1 MLLLCV
7 CVCMWNVLCYV
18 LMLFVSSFDLLI
30 LFFLFRGGRK
40 DPFGDSQLGA
50 LLVAA
55 WLPLQKVLQELGQ
68 SSWSAWCLR
77 PLLAIIKENANMSS
91 NAHKNICKC
100 NAKCC
105 SYIHR
110 LGHPSHGHHGPVS
123 HLAGLH
129 RHWSGA
135 HRSTHHRLLTP
146 LTGLL
151 RLRLLWLYWSTWFTT
166 PLTSPVGKK

>member
-1 MLLLCV
+1 MAAVQKHWDRNKKIFKIRSLLFVLNNDAFTLCV

-68 SSWSAWCLR
+68 SSWSA
-77 PLLAIIKENANMSS
+77 
-91 NAHKNICKC
+91 
-100 NAKCC
+100 
-105 SYIHR
+105 
-110 LGHPSHGHHGPVS
+110 
-123 HLAGLH
+123 
-129 RHWSGA
+129 
-135 HRSTHHRLLTP
+135 
-146 LTGLL
+146 
-151 RLRLLWLYWSTWFTT
+151 
-166 PLTSPVGKK
+166 

>member
-100 NAKCC
+100 KQSSFSVLWSCLCIWIHLELWCCIRSEIQGEKGKCEKGRWKGDKARVYMSTC
-105 SYIHR
+105 SHC
-110 LGHPSHGHHGPVS
+110 
-123 HLAGLH
+123 
-129 RHWSGA
+129 
-135 HRSTHHRLLTP
+135 LLF
-146 LTGLL
+146 
-151 RLRLLWLYWSTWFTT
+151 LWMLFLSC
-166 PLTSPVGKK
+166 L